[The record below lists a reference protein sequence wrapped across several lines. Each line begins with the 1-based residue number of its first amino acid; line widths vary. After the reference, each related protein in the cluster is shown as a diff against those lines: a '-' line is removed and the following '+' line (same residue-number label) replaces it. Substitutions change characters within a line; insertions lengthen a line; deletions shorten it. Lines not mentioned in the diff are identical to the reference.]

1 MTEPVCVVGRYALY
15 AEIAAG
21 GMATVHFGRLIGPV
35 GFSRTVAI
43 KRLHPQFAKDAEFVT
58 MFLDEARI
66 AARIRHPNVVG
77 TLDVVATESELFL
90 VMDYVQ
96 GESLS
101 RLSRGRRVPPR
112 VAISILCGALH
123 GLHAAHEAKN
133 EHGEP
138 LHIVHRDISPQNIL
152 VGVDGIARVLDF
164 GIAKARGR
172 AHTTRDGNIRGKL
185 PYMAPEQFQ
194 GSADRR
200 TDIYAMTIV
209 AWETLTGQP
218 LFIGQDEA
226 ETMGKVLSR
235 HVPPPSSVAPE
246 LPRDLDEV
254 LLRGL
259 STDPDARYETARD
272 MAMALEERA
281 YFASPSEVGEWVA
294 DAAGSALAKRGAR
307 IAEIESSSSTLSPD
321 TATLFEHMLSATG
334 PTSLTGDAPRAEGAV
349 PPLESSASYRA
360 ALAVT
365 PTPVTS
371 TGARVNGR
379 PTPLTYPPAPGSWV
393 EPSSVS
399 MIGLMPTPAPPPR
412 SRAWWALALVALPV
426 IAALVFVFGPQWR
439 SSPSPADPAEGAQ
452 KTTAN
457 PATPIDT
464 STSPS
469 AEPSASAAPTAA
481 PVSDPASVMP
491 GPALSQRAPLAA
503 SAPWPATDRK
513 RFPATAPAKPPRP
526 GCDPP
531 YTLDAQGHRRYRVEC
546 L

>member
-1 MTEPVCVVGRYALY
+1 VIEPVCVVGRYALY
-15 AEIAAG
+15 AEIASG

-101 RLSRGRRVPPR
+101 RLARGRRVPAR

-123 GLHAAHEAKN
+123 GLHAAHEAKS
-133 EHGEP
+133 EQGEP

-209 AWETLTGQP
+209 AWEILTGQP

-226 ETMGKVLSR
+226 ETMGKVLLR
-235 HVPPPSSVAPE
+235 NVPPPSSIAPE

-259 STDPDARYETARD
+259 STDPDARYETARE

-294 DAAGSALAKRGAR
+294 TAAGSALAKRGAR
-307 IAEIESSSSTLSPD
+307 IAEIESSSSSLAPD
-321 TATLFEHMLSATG
+321 SANLFEEMLSTTG
-334 PTSLTGDAPRAEGAV
+334 PPSSTGKARRAEGAEPV
-349 PPLESSASYRA
+349 GEASASFRA

-371 TGARVNGR
+371 TGPRVNGR
-379 PTPLTYPPAPGSWV
+379 LAPPTYPPAPGPWV

-399 MIGLMPTPAPPPR
+399 MIGLMPTPAPSRPA
-412 SRAWWALALVALPV
+412 SRAWWALSLAALPV
-426 IAALVFVFGPQWR
+426 IAVLFFVFGSQQRPA
-439 SSPSPADPAEGAQ
+439 PADAAQGAQ
-452 KTTAN
+452 KASAE
-457 PATPIDT
+457 PAPPSDTP
-464 STSPS
+464 TSPS
-469 AEPSASAAPTAA
+469 AEPIPSAERTPA
-481 PVSDPASVMP
+481 PVSDPAAVLP
-491 GPALSQRAPLAA
+491 GPALSQRTPLAT
-503 SAPWPATDRK
+503 SALRPAPDRK
-513 RFPATAPAKPPRP
+513 GLPATAPAKPPRS

-531 YTLDAQGHRRYRVEC
+531 YTLDAQGHRRYKVEC